1 MKPVTLVVTD
11 ITHINAHIYVQ
22 STKFYLHI
30 FNSSEL
36 SALVYQESFL

>member
-11 ITHINAHIYVQ
+11 ITHIYVQ

-30 FNSSEL
+30 FNNSEL